1 MPFGEWNGPFL
12 FSLITKVTSV
22 LKVDTGLTVKI
33 FGQFFGRFILVIELC
48 VGLQRG
54 KCGCLVLIKKLFF
67 EVNPPYGQSDFTVNP
82 GR

>member
-1 MPFGEWNGPFL
+1 MLGRSRIDFQ
-12 FSLITKVTSV
+12 V
-22 LKVDTGLTVKI
+22 GLPIVI